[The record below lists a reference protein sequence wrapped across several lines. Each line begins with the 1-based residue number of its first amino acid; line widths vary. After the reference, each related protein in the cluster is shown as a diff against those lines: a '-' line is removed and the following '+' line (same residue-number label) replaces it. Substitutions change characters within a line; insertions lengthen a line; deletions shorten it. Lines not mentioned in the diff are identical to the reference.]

1 MDTKIQVLTII
12 ISSLLSGIVGVIVS
26 ILYHRKYENRK
37 IKIDTLRN
45 FVSYRYDT
53 KNIEFMKTINE
64 IFIVFRNSKE
74 VIDTLNKLHEH
85 VSVDQINLANYCL
98 VKLFKEMCRDLK
110 ININKFADDSVFI
123 RTFGIK
129 K

>member
-1 MDTKIQVLTII
+1 MR
-12 ISSLLSGIVGVIVS
+12 
-26 ILYHRKYENRK
+26 LYRK

-85 VSVDQINLANYCL
+85 VSVDQINLANDCL